1 MKKHISRVNLARKV
15 LWRVDFIIA
24 LLVQGFFLLV
34 EDVVKYGR
42 GCLAFYVYLLIL
54 IRIAEFANTSIRIY
68 AFFIL
73 FENYFYSMRFII
85 LLKKLTSFYIWKKGF
100 MSQDES
106 RVLYIIIAINQFEK
120 KFILTTKTHDFCR
133 LLVLPASW
141 CFHASSALK
150 VETETL
156 IFTSKRTSTC
166 VSSSTLWSAV
176 S

>member
-85 LLKKLTSFYIWKKGF
+85 LLKKLTSFYI
-100 MSQDES
+100 
-106 RVLYIIIAINQFEK
+106 
-120 KFILTTKTHDFCR
+120 
-133 LLVLPASW
+133 
-141 CFHASSALK
+141 
-150 VETETL
+150 
-156 IFTSKRTSTC
+156 
-166 VSSSTLWSAV
+166 
-176 S
+176 